1 MSTGAWFPFSEN
13 DYITPVF
20 ILALVV
26 KTGILYF
33 ILEFIL
39 GKNSCWKENS
49 LFFLNKTSLPQNHS
63 LSTPYSVLC
72 QLKFMNILP
81 VVDMESSYV
90 KHHFSN
96 FLVFFFSFIS
106 SRRQRLFYSFLIQ
119 WWCSILRWKLIILTG
134 IIIKSFAPL
143 NKCSSVGWNKDLGM
157 YY

>member
-49 LFFLNKTSLPQNHS
+49 LFFLNKTSLPQKHS

-96 FLVFFFSFIS
+96 FLGFFFH
-106 SRRQRLFYSFLIQ
+106 LFLLGDKD
-119 WWCSILRWKLIILTG
+119 CSIHFLYNDDVLFWDGNLL
-134 IIIKSFAPL
+134 
-143 NKCSSVGWNKDLGM
+143 
-157 YY
+157 Y